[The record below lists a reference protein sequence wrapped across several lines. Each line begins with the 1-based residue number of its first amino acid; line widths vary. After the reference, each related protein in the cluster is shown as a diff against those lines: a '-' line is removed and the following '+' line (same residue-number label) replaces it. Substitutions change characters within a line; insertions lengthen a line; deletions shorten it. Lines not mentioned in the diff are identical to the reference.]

1 MEILNQKTLKVLQSL
16 NAIHNSV
23 IVSYPVTCMRESK
36 SIQAYL
42 NLEKLGQTEAF
53 EEFGIYDLTSFLSA
67 VSLISEPSIQKN
79 DNTIVIRN
87 SNSAVSYRTSNIELL
102 EEENRGDV
110 SIIDRVRKN
119 TKIGEFDLSVDD
131 FKQIKIASNTLKDL
145 PDLSISSAGE
155 DSYVCLEIFGKERS
169 SNTFEMFIK
178 GNYDEDSKIVV
189 TLSLLKRLP
198 NSNYK
203 VEIFRN
209 NKNDAKILLFTSTDV
224 DGLEILLSAASM

>member
-23 IVSYPVTCMRESK
+23 IVSYPVTCIRESK

-79 DNTIVIRN
+79 DNTIIIRN

-102 EEENRGDV
+102 EEENRGDSPPDSRMSADEKPSRIRAAASRESRHRPPKRLRFLHCPHKRKTPKGIRTKQRAFLKSDFRKSRSRINPRSGPKGRPEV
-110 SIIDRVRKN
+110 SVQTRC
-119 TKIGEFDLSVDD
+119 
-131 FKQIKIASNTLKDL
+131 
-145 PDLSISSAGE
+145 SSA
-155 DSYVCLEIFGKERS
+155 
-169 SNTFEMFIK
+169 
-178 GNYDEDSKIVV
+178 
-189 TLSLLKRLP
+189 
-198 NSNYK
+198 
-203 VEIFRN
+203 
-209 NKNDAKILLFTSTDV
+209 A
-224 DGLEILLSAASM
+224 